1 MIPNLDFQE
10 CIIPTNGKRNAYEWL
25 INQDHIPFDMSSD
38 AHGMYWQFYTEFLKD
53 IQELY
58 YKTGDKY
65 YWYTQSGNLVSDEGR
80 QVISSNSVRI
90 DLVKLRNQKI
100 DFILD

>member
-1 MIPNLDFQE
+1 MIPNLDFQD
-10 CIIPTNGKRNAYEWL
+10 CIIPTDDKKNAYEWL

-38 AHGMYWQFYTEFLKD
+38 AHGMYWTFYQEFLKD

-58 YKTGDKY
+58 TKTGDKY
-65 YWYTQSGNLVSDEGR
+65 YWYTRDGKLVSDGGS
-80 QVISSNSVRI
+80 QTISSNSVKI
-90 DLVKLRNQKI
+90 DIVKLRNQKI

>member
-1 MIPNLDFQE
+1 MIPNLDFQD
-10 CIIPTNGKRNAYEWL
+10 CIIPSDDKKSTYEWL

-38 AHGMYWQFYTEFLKD
+38 AHGMHWTFYQEFLKD

-58 YKTGDKY
+58 TKTGDKY
-65 YWYTQSGNLVSDEGR
+65 YWYARGGKLISDGGS
-80 QVISSNSVRI
+80 QIISSNSVRI
-90 DLVKLRNQKI
+90 DITKLRNKKI